1 MLPKRS
7 IRNERGTA
15 AAFVRLVLG
24 LSQGAIF
31 PAETGISFDAK
42 APVSSKKAIMTGTAL
57 FNGEDEG
64 LHRALLAYVR
74 QEFEAPVAAIV
85 GFAEIMIEDAERS
98 GANRL
103 VCDVQRIL
111 KAGLTLQQL
120 VMNALHLPR
129 TETNF
134 ADFRR
139 NLRHDLRTPLTAIK
153 GFGEMLL
160 EDALECGNQAL
171 VGDLQKLLDAGSR
184 LLTQIDSIIDFT
196 GYPQK
201 RPPQVSSENHA
212 ISGIIRSVRSVS
224 PLEAST
230 PSRILVVDDTQATRE
245 LLSRRLSREGHY
257 VVEAGNGHSALRLVA
272 SESFDLVLLD
282 MMMPDISGYEVLTKL
297 KANSLLRHI
306 PVIVISALDEID
318 SIVRCIEAGAEDY
331 LSKPFDPVLLRAR
344 IGASL
349 EKKRLRDR
357 EQAAMAELMAEKQRS
372 DALLLNILPKSIVVR
387 MNNGETTIADDFSE
401 VTVLF
406 SDIVGFTRMSM
417 RRSAG
422 EVVAILNA
430 IFSAVDR
437 LALEL
442 GIEKIKTIG
451 DAYMAVAGLPEPRV
465 DHAEVIAKL
474 ALTMRHL
481 VSNVSQSYGEEL
493 KVRIGIHT
501 GETVAGVIG
510 THKFAYDVWGDT
522 VNTASA
528 MESHGIPNEI
538 QVSKASFLRL
548 FDRFVLDPRGLVDIK
563 GKGPMETFFLRGE
576 RDGSG

>member
-1 MLPKRS
+1 M
-7 IRNERGTA
+7 TA
-15 AAFVRLVLG
+15 TT
-24 LSQGAIF
+24 LS
-31 PAETGISFDAK
+31 
-42 APVSSKKAIMTGTAL
+42 
-57 FNGEDEG
+57 NGEDDG
-64 LHRALLAYVR
+64 LRRALLAYVR

-85 GFAEIMIEDAERS
+85 GYTEIMLEDAERS
-98 GANRL
+98 GTDHVVGDL
-103 VCDVQRIL
+103 QRIR
-111 KAGLTLQQL
+111 KAGLALKEL
-120 VMNALHLPR
+120 LANALHLPQADGD
-129 TETNF
+129 F

-139 NLRHDLRTPLTAIK
+139 TLRHDLRTPLTAIK

-160 EDALECGNQAL
+160 EDALECENEAL
-171 VGDLQKLLDAGSR
+171 VEDLQKLLDAGSC

-196 GYPQK
+196 GLPEQ
-201 RPPQVSSENHA
+201 RPDQNSPESQAVNS
-212 ISGIIRSVRSVS
+212 IIRSVRSVS
-224 PLEAST
+224 PSET
-230 PSRILVVDDTQATRE
+230 PVSSHILIVDDTQTTRE
-245 LLSRRLSREGHY
+245 LLSRRLSRDGHNIK
-257 VVEAGNGHSALRLVA
+257 EASNGRSALELIT

-282 MMMPDISGYEVLTKL
+282 MMMPDISGYEVLTQL
-297 KANSLLRHI
+297 KADRRFRHI
-306 PVIVISALDEID
+306 PVIVISALDQTD

-357 EQAAMAELMAEKQRS
+357 EQAAIAELMAEKERS
-372 DALLLNILPKSIVVR
+372 EALLLNILPKSIIAR
-387 MNNGETTIADDFSE
+387 MNNGETTIADDFPE

-422 EVVAILNA
+422 EVVAILNG

-437 LALEL
+437 LALEF

-474 ALTMRHL
+474 ALSMRDL
-481 VSNVSQSYGEEL
+481 VSDVSQRYGEEL

-528 MESHGIPNEI
+528 MESHGIPNQI
-538 QVSKASFLRL
+538 QVSKASFSRL
-548 FDRFVLDPRGLVDIK
+548 SDHFVLDPRGLVDIK
-563 GKGPMETFFLRGE
+563 GKGPMETFLLRGL
-576 RDGSG
+576 RARSD